1 MVDSNKYAYTMYT
14 SGSSGVPKGVK
25 ISTDAIYNRMCWMHR
40 KYNLARRVLQKTTN
54 VFDVSMW
61 ELLSIAFGGSLYM
74 LNEEMKN
81 IQTKF

>member
-25 ISTDAIYNRMCWMHR
+25 ISADAIYNRMWWMHR
-40 KYNLARRVLQKTTN
+40 KYNLARRVLQRQQ
-54 VFDVSMW
+54 MYLMYQC
-61 ELLSIAFGGSLYM
+61 ELLSLAFGGSLYM
-74 LNEEMKN
+74 LNEGDEN